1 MTENIYEAIVR
12 QKIYDIGS
20 IAADLQM
27 EECRVATAAGMS
39 YPEYQSQKSRL
50 IADALENWIQ
60 AGVKKIMTE
69 NMGFTD
75 LEADQRL
82 SVYNLKERLE
92 GSYLKVIPEDLY
104 DLAADVVSVTNLIGD
119 VGEDGFYVD
128 CRMHDA
134 DGNLIPEEELE
145 ICE

>member
-1 MTENIYEAIVR
+1 MMENIYEATMR

-20 IAADLQM
+20 IAADLQL

-50 IADALENWIQ
+50 IADALESWIQ

-69 NMGFTD
+69 NMDFTD
-75 LEADQRL
+75 PEVDQRL
-82 SVYNLKERLE
+82 SAYGLKERLE
-92 GSYLKVIPEDLY
+92 GSYLKAIPEDLY
-104 DLAADVVSVTNLIGD
+104 DLAADVVSVTNLIGAM
-119 VGEDGFYVD
+119 GEEGFYVD
-128 CRMHDA
+128 CRMHDT